1 MRRGNEEDNGVVI
14 DCWEVG
20 GLLAVDVVLEGLF
33 GLGCRVGDLRVISVF
48 IKGERYFV

>member
-1 MRRGNEEDNGVVI
+1 VRRGNEEDNGVI